1 MPVVVIRR
9 IIVMGIQHDD
19 LVNPFGMR
27 VNRVNMQFAKTLG
40 QRALLLRRNSL
51 IAQKHHLMA
60 QHRMVKLFK
69 LIIA

>member
-1 MPVVVIRR
+1 MS
-9 IIVMGIQHDD
+9 IQHDD

-51 IAQKHHLMA
+51 SAQKHHLMA

>member
-1 MPVVVIRR
+1 
-9 IIVMGIQHDD
+9 MGIQHDD

-40 QRALLLRRNSL
+40 QRALLQRRNSL

-60 QHRMVKLFK
+60 QYSMVKLFK

>member
-1 MPVVVIRR
+1 
-9 IIVMGIQHDD
+9 MGIQDDD

-27 VNRVNMQFAKTLG
+27 VNRMNMQFAKTLG

>member
-1 MPVVVIRR
+1 
-9 IIVMGIQHDD
+9 MGIQHDD

-40 QRALLLRRNSL
+40 QRALLLRRNNL
-51 IAQKHHLMA
+51 IAQKYHLMA

>member
-1 MPVVVIRR
+1 
-9 IIVMGIQHDD
+9 MGIQDDD

>member
-1 MPVVVIRR
+1 MS
-9 IIVMGIQHDD
+9 IQHDD

-27 VNRVNMQFAKTLG
+27 VNRMNMQLAKTLG
-40 QRALLLRRNSL
+40 QRALLQRRNSL

>member
-1 MPVVVIRR
+1 
-9 IIVMGIQHDD
+9 MGIQHDD
-19 LVNPFGMR
+19 LVTPFGMR

>member
-1 MPVVVIRR
+1 
-9 IIVMGIQHDD
+9 
-19 LVNPFGMR
+19 
-27 VNRVNMQFAKTLG
+27 MQFAKTLG

-51 IAQKHHLMA
+51 IAQKHHLMT

>member
-1 MPVVVIRR
+1 
-9 IIVMGIQHDD
+9 MGIQHDD

-27 VNRVNMQFAKTLG
+27 VNRVNMQFDKTLG

>member
-1 MPVVVIRR
+1 
-9 IIVMGIQHDD
+9 MGIQHDD

-51 IAQKHHLMA
+51 IAQKHHLMT

>member
-1 MPVVVIRR
+1 
-9 IIVMGIQHDD
+9 MGIQHDD

-40 QRALLLRRNSL
+40 QRALLLRRNGL

-60 QHRMVKLFK
+60 QYRMVKLFK